1 MRMGTVH
8 AFPIARRHVGVERV
22 ARMIYAETK
31 DHKLQLNM
39 AMTRATKFY
48 QRTKNAG
55 VPDDIAFAQAQDLAG
70 MIGEWLESLE
80 WQDSQEDHLGG
91 DAA

>member
-1 MRMGTVH
+1 MGTVH

-22 ARMIYAETK
+22 ARQIYAETK
-31 DHKLQLNM
+31 DHQRQMEM
-39 AMTRATKFY
+39 AMKRALKFY

-55 VPDDIAFAQAQDLAG
+55 VPDAVAYAQAQDLAG
-70 MIGEWLESLE
+70 MLGEWLENLE
-80 WQDSQEDHLGG
+80 WQDGQEQRGG